1 MEDNNQNSE
10 ELEMPFTD
18 IPYQPPSKVNPRQAR
33 VLSGKVGAQQVG
45 NNQSVVGDGKR
56 DNQIYTSAEEGR
68 EMIRVG
74 TAIDPKVV
82 IGQLED
88 VTGNNEYGI
97 WTNNGYFTGVIVAN
111 AGLIGGWYI
120 NSDSI
125 ASDEIEANAGI
136 LLDPVGEEIRVGD
149 LSGNYII
156 IDGANAEIVSSDYVA
171 GSSGFLVSADLIE
184 ANNLRARGMMNGA
197 TFKYD
202 VISSVGGQMMVA
214 NSDVLEV
221 DMTAL
226 DSSTVTISGA
236 TTLALDDILLMRADN
251 GAGIVEEWMR
261 VTNIAS
267 APIYTVDRDLA
278 GVFGANANPA
288 WTKGTTIVVQGNSDG
303 VSSYDGGWLRLIG
316 EGLNSPYYSVFVRD
330 GVDYDDYMEALRIGN
345 LNGIGGKVVDTYGIF
360 IGDISTGNYL
370 IYDTLSGTLTVN
382 GMNFASNPAF
392 GDGSDGDLTINFG
405 NTVTQT
411 RDMFWDNGTING
423 TLKPNGFKWFF
434 KGTLDIGVTGVI
446 ERNGNNGGN
455 GGAGGAGDQASGNG
469 GAAGTAGASGAA
481 LAAGSL
487 AGSPAGPA
495 GQAGQIGGGGGGPAT
510 PGLAG
515 NNGTNGTNGGAATS
529 CLGDPAV
536 NGVNGVGGGNG
547 GGGSFGGGSAGT
559 GGTGG
564 TAGTY
569 TAASSGVRNLSN
581 ALSMIDSAA
590 TPAPYS
596 SSPSSGGS
604 AGSGSGSGGGG
615 HSGSHA
621 GANGGGGGGS
631 GGAGGVGSPGG
642 VILGAARILNIAAG
656 GVISANAGAAGNG
669 GVGGAGA
676 NADIVTASSNGGGG
690 GGGGGSA
697 ASGANGGLI
706 VLIFQ
711 EMNNLGTI
719 EVNGS
724 LAGTPGSG
732 GAGGLGG
739 TSLGTGGGND
749 GASGPTGLTAND
761 GVDGL
766 VVLLPIS

>member
-1 MEDNNQNSE
+1 MEDENQNLQE
-10 ELEMPFTD
+10 APFTD
-18 IPYQPPSKVNPRQAR
+18 IPYVPPSKVNPRQATS
-33 VLSGKVGAQQVG
+33 LSGKIGGQQVG
-45 NNQSVVGDGKR
+45 NNQSVVGDGR
-56 DNQIYTSAEEGR
+56 YDNQIFTSAEAGR

-97 WTNNGYFTGVIVAN
+97 WTNNGYFTGTIIAN
-111 AGLIGGWYI
+111 AGQIGGWYI

-125 ASDEIEANAGI
+125 ASDAIEANAGI

-149 LSGNYII
+149 TSGNYII

-202 VISSVGGQMMVA
+202 VLSAVGGQMMVA
-214 NSDVLEV
+214 NSDVLEI
-221 DMTAL
+221 DMTAA
-226 DSSTVTISGA
+226 DNSTLTISGA
-236 TTLALDDILLMRADN
+236 TTFVVDDILLFRSDN
-251 GAGIVEEWMR
+251 GAGIVEEWLR
-261 VTNIAS
+261 VTNAAS
-267 APIYTVDRDLA
+267 APQYTVTRDLA
-278 GVFGANANPA
+278 GTFGANANPA
-288 WTKGTTIVVQGNSDG
+288 WTKGTTVVVQGKSDG
-303 VSSYDGGWLRLIG
+303 VSDFEGGWLRLIG

-330 GVDYDDYMEALRIGN
+330 GIDYDDYSEVLRIGN
-345 LNGIGGKVVDTYGIF
+345 LNGIGGKVADTYGIF
-360 IGDISTGNYL
+360 IGDIDTGNYL
-370 IYDTLSGTLTVN
+370 IYDTVSGTLTVN
-382 GMNFASNPAF
+382 GMNFVSNPAF

-411 RDMFWDNGTING
+411 RDMFWENGTING

-434 KGTLDIGVTGVI
+434 KGTLDIGATGVI

-455 GGAGGAGDQASGNG
+455 GGNGGNGVQSTGAG
-469 GAAGTAGASGAA
+469 GTAGAAGSAGAA

-487 AGSPAGPA
+487 AGAPAGPA
-495 GQAGQIGGGGGGPAT
+495 GIIGQVGGDGTGQNQ
-510 PGLAG
+510 PGVNG
-515 NNGTNGTNGGAATS
+515 SSGTNAANGGSATS
-529 CLGDPAV
+529 CLGDPAQ
-536 NGVNGVGGGNG
+536 NGVNGVAGAIAGS
-547 GGGSFGGGSAGT
+547 GSFGGGSAG
-559 GGTGG
+559 GAGTGG
-564 TAGTY
+564 TAGSY
-569 TAASSGVRNLSN
+569 TAASSSVRNLGN
-581 ALSMIDSAA
+581 ALSMIDSAP

-604 AGSGSGSGGGG
+604 GGSGSGGGG
-615 HSGSHA
+615 GGHSGTHT

-631 GGAGGVGSPGG
+631 GGSGGVPSAGG

-656 GVISANAGAAGNG
+656 GVISANAGTAGNG
-669 GVGGAGA
+669 GAGGAGA

-697 ASGANGGLI
+697 ASGANGGVI

-724 LAGTPGSG
+724 VAGTPGNG

-739 TSLGTGGGND
+739 TSLGTGGGVD
-749 GASGPTGLTAND
+749 GNTAPNGLTAND

-766 VVLLPIS
+766 IVLLPIS